1 MTEEKKTD
9 LHDEIIY
16 WRMHLKQCRLE
27 NAGETCD

>member
-16 WRMHLKQCRLE
+16 WRMHLKECRLE
-27 NAGETCD
+27 EKD